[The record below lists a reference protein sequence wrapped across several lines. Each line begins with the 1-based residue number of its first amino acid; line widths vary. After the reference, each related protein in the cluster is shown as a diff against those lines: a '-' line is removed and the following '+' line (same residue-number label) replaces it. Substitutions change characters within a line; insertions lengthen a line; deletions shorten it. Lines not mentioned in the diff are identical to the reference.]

1 VGWASFGHG
10 QTATR
15 RGGRGLEQ
23 ELDKGHAAE
32 KEVEASSGSAQG
44 ASRRVEL
51 DLEHNSCSAMA
62 LGGEIYGLG

>member
-10 QTATR
+10 QMTAQ

-23 ELDKGHAAE
+23 GPDKWHARE
-32 KEVEASSGSAQG
+32 KEAEASSGWAQG

-51 DLEHNSCSAMA
+51 DLEHNSCSTMA